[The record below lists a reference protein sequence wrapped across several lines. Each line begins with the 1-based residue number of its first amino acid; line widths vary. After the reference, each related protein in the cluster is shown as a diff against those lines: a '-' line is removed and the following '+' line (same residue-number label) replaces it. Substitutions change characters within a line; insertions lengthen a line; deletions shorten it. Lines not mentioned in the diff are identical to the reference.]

1 MRLLILFAIIYLLIR
16 SVKSWWP
23 KRTMSQQSVSNRAVG
38 EIDDVMIKDPF
49 CDAYFPK
56 RTGVLL
62 RIRDKD
68 LFFCSTACRD
78 KYIKRSMDTNN
89 E

>member
-23 KRTMSQQSVSNRAVG
+23 KRTPSQQSVSNRTAG

-62 RIRDKD
+62 KMRGKE
-68 LFFCSTACRD
+68 LFFCSTTCRD
-78 KYIKRSMDTNN
+78 EYIKGDIDANN
-89 E
+89 K